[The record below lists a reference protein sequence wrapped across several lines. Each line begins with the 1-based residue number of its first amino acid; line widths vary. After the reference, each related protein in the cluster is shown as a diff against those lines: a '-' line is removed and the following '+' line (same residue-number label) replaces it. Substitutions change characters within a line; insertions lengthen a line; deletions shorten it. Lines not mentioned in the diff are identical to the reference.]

1 MISFA
6 KLILA
11 IMAIVLLYEISYN
24 IKALNNN
31 LIEIIKWINAR
42 KEE

>member
-1 MISFA
+1 MSFVE
-6 KLILA
+6 LILA
-11 IMAIVLLYEISYN
+11 LTTIVILLEISYN

-31 LIEIIKWINAR
+31 IIEIIKWLNAR

>member
-1 MISFA
+1 MSFA
-6 KLILA
+6 ELILA
-11 IMAIVLLYEISYN
+11 LIAIVILLEISYN

-31 LIEIIKWINAR
+31 LIELIKWLNAR

>member
-1 MISFA
+1 MSFA
-6 KLILA
+6 ELILA
-11 IMAIVLLYEISYN
+11 LVVIVILLEISYN

-31 LIEIIKWINAR
+31 LIEIIKWLSAR

>member
-1 MISFA
+1 MSFA
-6 KLILA
+6 ELILVL
-11 IMAIVLLYEISYN
+11 IVIVILLEISYN

>member
-1 MISFA
+1 MSFA
-6 KLILA
+6 NLILA
-11 IMAIVLLYEISYN
+11 LIVIVILLEISYN

-31 LIEIIKWINAR
+31 LIEIIKWLNAK